1 MVPKPGRHVG
11 ASSRAAAWVTGANG
25 DLSCGNVT
33 VILNDW
39 RQCRAK
45 PSDRQRYWKTPCDV
59 SPDGGGR
66 WRLGEGDL
74 CAHGGGVLVAGG
86 GVGPTACCRSCGE
99 RPDYTMSLP
108 VMERTFRDVERVA
121 SGWNGGVGP
130 LSSAGYPGNCCK
142 IGRGP
147 PVSVAGRLTAEAG
160 DRISVWWRW
169 D

>member
-1 MVPKPGRHVG
+1 M
-11 ASSRAAAWVTGANG
+11 
-25 DLSCGNVT
+25 
-33 VILNDW
+33 
-39 RQCRAK
+39 
-45 PSDRQRYWKTPCDV
+45 
-59 SPDGGGR
+59 
-66 WRLGEGDL
+66 
-74 CAHGGGVLVAGG
+74 AGG

-147 PVSVAGRLTAEAG
+147 PVSVAGRLTGQLRLAIA
-160 DRISVWWRW
+160 SVSDGGGTSVLCCWPSDTLPQR
-169 D
+169 DVLRSNKVPKGIYRVCAVLSSDAVVRH

>member
-1 MVPKPGRHVG
+1 M
-11 ASSRAAAWVTGANG
+11 
-25 DLSCGNVT
+25 
-33 VILNDW
+33 
-39 RQCRAK
+39 
-45 PSDRQRYWKTPCDV
+45 
-59 SPDGGGR
+59 
-66 WRLGEGDL
+66 
-74 CAHGGGVLVAGG
+74 LVAGG

-160 DRISVWWRW
+160 DRISV
-169 D
+169 